1 MEVMSRIQIAVN
13 KSRTIHN
20 LKNQEK
26 ILLNKCQTFSEKQE
40 WILDIKNKLLSYKK
54 MNKIKIKKGK
64 EKTTEEAENIMSH
77 Y

>member
-1 MEVMSRIQIAVN
+1 
-13 KSRTIHN
+13 
-20 LKNQEK
+20 
-26 ILLNKCQTFSEKQE
+26 
-40 WILDIKNKLLSYKK
+40 LDIKNKLLSYKK